1 MEAELADG
9 TILEFPDGTDPTVIQ
24 ATVKKMLAS
33 STEQSKVTPAQQV
46 VAPTT
51 APPERTFGQE
61 SVRQIGLTGRHIA
74 EGVGSFPQM
83 LGAPLEALGFKGA
96 GGNVGQLFADYIGL
110 PKPQN
115 AMERVVG
122 AGSRAMASGAPLMK
136 AGSLIEAAKFVP
148 QMAKTVGGGMAS
160 QPVAQTIMAGT
171 SGTASEMAKEGGL
184 GEGAQFA
191 AGLAA
196 PLVAA
201 PLIGTAQS
209 AGRLAKGITAP
220 IFSKD
225 AAERGAAKLALRA
238 VGSRGEQVATA
249 LSKADSYQTAGQVAA
264 AIDNADLAALQS
276 IANKTDA
283 PMADLI
289 KRGIE
294 NRIATSR
301 TALESRLSPVRD
313 EALNLAKD
321 GGVDIRNVVNRID
334 TFRNASGNASD
345 DVLQNATGEIRRK
358 LLKLVEDTP
367 NPDPNEIY
375 TIRKQLSSTIGK
387 FSKES
392 ADWDKKK
399 AAKVERVIQL
409 ALDDAIDA
417 AIGRVDPS
425 RSKMWSSDYMGEYAK
440 GSSAIRNVEDRLV
453 KEVDLASKGMSSVR
467 ERVTGAEN
475 PIQGVNLLSRIATI
489 TNTLIRATEGAAG
502 AKVEKA
508 LTRMM
513 APSELGGDKAKLG
526 RLMSQVGN
534 KPESFMQS
542 MRSKTPATRAELG
555 YGVDQMGVEYIPNKP
570 QRGLVPYV
578 SPTEV
583 VDNVPNFTFGKPGQP
598 APKVTAVGE
607 DLSTPRIGMSREP
620 VGGQMGALR
629 AEDARVLA
637 AQRKAAA
644 AQDAAEAAKQSA
656 SRQPTGRGVQFDL
669 DPVTGK
675 LVPTSQGVKGAT
687 PEIWQANTGAN
698 LKSASE
704 KAAAGR
710 GFDMTAAEKVA
721 WNKTSV
727 DLKTVSPEFSKLTD
741 KQILAKMQDREWV
754 QDALNKAQQ
763 KAAMYDVLERQSQDR
778 LAQSLAR
785 INREKMLDVVEQL
798 QDTLGSRPSSRGY
811 GQGPKTRAFQR
822 GLLTGAE

>member
-9 TILEFPDGTDPTVIQ
+9 TILEFPDGTDPAVIQ

-148 QMAKTVGGGMAS
+148 QMAKTVGGVMAS
-160 QPVAQTIMAGT
+160 QPVAQTILAGT

-196 PLVAA
+196 PLVAT

-209 AGRLAKGITAP
+209 AGRLVKGITAP

-225 AAERGAAKLALRA
+225 AAERGAAKLARRA

-289 KRGIE
+289 KRGVE

-375 TIRKQLSSTIGK
+375 TIRKQISSTIGK

-417 AIGRVDPS
+417 AIGRADPS

-440 GSSAIRNVEDRLV
+440 GASAIRNVEDSLV

-502 AKVEKA
+502 ANVEKA

-534 KPESFMQS
+534 KPKSFMQS
-542 MRSKTPATRAELG
+542 MYSKTPATRAELG
-555 YGVDQMGVEYIPNKP
+555 YGVDQMGVEY
-570 QRGLVPYV
+570 V
-578 SPTEV
+578 
-583 VDNVPNFTFGKPGQP
+583 
-598 APKVTAVGE
+598 PKVE
-607 DLSTPRIGMSREP
+607 TPGFSM
-620 VGGQMGALR
+620 
-629 AEDARVLA
+629 
-637 AQRKAAA
+637 
-644 AQDAAEAAKQSA
+644 
-656 SRQPTGRGVQFDL
+656 GRGVASDAPVLPKLKLGYTPPPVREIPVASGAPVTPADIVNKVRVPNAVSAERYAEQIANVSKNKTVDARGGQRGGMMFDL
-669 DPVTGK
+669 DPTTGK
-675 LVPTSQGVKGAT
+675 LVAADRGVKGAT

-754 QDALNKAQQ
+754 QDALNKVQQ